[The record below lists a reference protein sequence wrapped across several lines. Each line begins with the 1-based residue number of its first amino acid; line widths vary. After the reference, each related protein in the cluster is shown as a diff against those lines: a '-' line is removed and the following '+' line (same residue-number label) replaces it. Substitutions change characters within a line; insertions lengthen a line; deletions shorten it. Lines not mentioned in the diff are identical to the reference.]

1 MTLNR
6 SFFSGNHTQVLSDT
20 VTETPTKKR
29 VGILGGTFNPPH
41 IAHLVIADQVCQQ
54 LGLDKVFFMPA
65 AIPPHVDE
73 KKTIDAKHRLTMVKK
88 AIQDNPKFDVET
100 IEIERGGKSYTYDTM
115 VELTEQ
121 NPDTEYYFIIGTDMV
136 NYLPKW
142 YKIDELQQ
150 LVQFVGVK
158 RPGYII
164 DSVYPIISVD
174 VPEIEISSS
183 ILRRKLATNCS
194 VNYLIPPNVLE
205 YIHQEGL
212 YVDDY

>member
-73 KKTIDAKHRLTMVKK
+73 KKTIDAKHRLMMVKK

-194 VNYLIPPNVLE
+194 VNYLIPPSVLE

-212 YVDDY
+212 YVDDH